1 MNFVHWRAALLC
13 AAFVVARPAS
23 AQEPSVRD
31 PSAPAPAPA
40 LPAAQASAPPLLD
53 HPAPLGRTEAPGV
66 RPTTLAWHDTYLY
79 WDHSLSTNTLG
90 VGQDYQSRDPVYEMT
105 IGLRPRYYLLEDP
118 QKSISVRADLGVV
131 TERTNSDTTSKQ
143 GEWSA
148 TDFELYGAFSYKLR
162 ESKSDLTELAL
173 RLPRVTLPTSKISY
187 DSGKLLGLGARAG
200 VREDVVLE
208 GRDATFFSNIEL
220 IAKAEYGYQFT
231 HSETP
236 TNSNLERIRLDP
248 DGHSIV
254 SDQLSGAT
262 FARHAAV
269 FGVATLL
276 HIHQS
281 VLLSSSLDLRPAWKY
296 PVQHDVQVCG
306 VVLTGCAQPSGISD
320 PQTRSVLTLFT
331 SEFLI
336 SLTDTLGLSLGYA
349 NLTAQLA
356 PDGRRRSVFYSPDAR
371 FYATLSVSLDHAY
384 SSLTHREQ
392 QTASASSGSRIP

>member
-1 MNFVHWRAALLC
+1 MAAKSNFGHWRAALLC
-13 AAFVVARPAS
+13 AAVAVARPAF
-23 AQEPSVRD
+23 AQEPPV
-31 PSAPAPAPA
+31 PGA
-40 LPAAQASAPPLLD
+40 LSAQAATPPAVG

-66 RPTTLAWHDTYLY
+66 QPTTLPWHGTYLY

-105 IGLRPRYYLLEDP
+105 VGLRPRYSLLEDP
-118 QKSISVRADLGVV
+118 QKSISVRADLGIV
-131 TERTNSDTTSKQ
+131 TERTNSDTTTKQ

-162 ESKSDLTELAL
+162 ESKSDLTELAV

-187 DSGKLLGLGARAG
+187 DSGKLLAVGVRVGA
-200 VREDVVLE
+200 REDVVLE
-208 GRDATFFSNIEL
+208 GRDATFFPNIEL

-231 HSETP
+231 SAETP

-248 DGHSIV
+248 DGHSFV

-262 FARHAAV
+262 FARHSAV

-296 PVQHDVQVCG
+296 PVQHDVEVCG
-306 VVLTGCAQPSGISD
+306 VVLTGCTQATGISD

-336 SLTDTLGLSLGYA
+336 TLTDTLGLSLGYA
-349 NLTAQLA
+349 NLTAQLG

-384 SSLTHREQ
+384 SSLTHRDP
-392 QTASASSGSRIP
+392 QTASAAGGRTP

>member
-1 MNFVHWRAALLC
+1 MAAKTNFGHWRAALLC
-13 AAFVVARPAS
+13 AAVVVARPAQ
-23 AQEPSVRD
+23 AQEPVTG
-31 PSAPAPAPA
+31 APEPL
-40 LPAAQASAPPLLD
+40 LPAAQAPAPPHVD

-66 RPTTLAWHDTYLY
+66 TPTTLPWHDTYLY
-79 WDHSLSTNTLG
+79 WDHALSTNTLG
-90 VGQDYQSRDPVYEMT
+90 VGQDYLSRDPVYEMT

-131 TERTNSDTTSKQ
+131 TERTNSDTTTEQ

-162 ESKSDLTELAL
+162 ESKEDLTELAL

-187 DSGKLLGLGARAG
+187 DSGKLLGLGVRAG

-208 GRDATFFSNIEL
+208 GRDATFFPNIEL

-231 HSETP
+231 RSETP

-248 DGHSIV
+248 DGRSIV

-296 PVQHDVQVCG
+296 PVQHNTCV
-306 VVLTGCAQPSGISD
+306 VVLTGCGEVDGVAD

-336 SLTDTLGLSLGYA
+336 TLTDTLGLSLGYA
-349 NLTAQLA
+349 NLTAQLG

-384 SSLTHREQ
+384 SSLTHRDA
-392 QTASASSGSRIP
+392 QTASAASGPRIP